1 MHPIDPDHTLNLRAR
16 DGLRLHVAHW
26 PCPAARG
33 VVVFLHGLGARGGW
47 YGELAAVLR
56 AAGWTLVAPDYRG
69 HGHSD
74 GPRAGLNKDDD
85 LLFDVATVLD
95 HVRATYPGQPCVL
108 AGHSTGGV
116 VAGRFGLRDGA
127 APAWWRPVEG
137 LVLLAPALQPTL
149 SLTQKALLTTMGRLM
164 LDISVPSGIAPHWIW
179 HDPDVASALNGDPM
193 MHGRIT
199 PRFALFLAREGQMVL
214 DHADTW
220 QTPTLLLYTQADK
233 LVVPESCERF
243 ARQAPQGMVTSRV
256 YPDLAHSLL
265 HEPER
270 VLVHRDLTAWL
281 GQVFPP

>member
-1 MHPIDPDHTLNLRAR
+1 MNPIDPDHTLTLSAR
-16 DGLRLHVAHW
+16 DGLKLHVAHW
-26 PCPAARG
+26 PSPDAKG

-47 YGELAAVLR
+47 YGELAAILR
-56 AAGWTLVAPDYRG
+56 AAGWTMVAPDYRG
-69 HGHSD
+69 HGYSE

-108 AGHSTGGV
+108 VGHSTGGL
-116 VAGRFGLRDGA
+116 VAGRFGVK
-127 APAWWRPVEG
+127 APPPPWWRPVEG
-137 LVLLAPALQPTL
+137 LALLAPALQPTL

-164 LDISVPSGIAPHWIW
+164 LDISVPSGIDPRWVF
-179 HDPDVASALNGDPM
+179 HDPDVAATLSADPM

-199 PRFALFLAREGQMVL
+199 PRFALFLAREGQVIL
-214 DHADTW
+214 DHAATW

-243 ARQAPQGMVTSRV
+243 ARWAPPGIVTARV

-270 VLVHRDLTAWL
+270 EQVHRDLTAWL
-281 GQVFPP
+281 QQRFPQ